1 MGKSNTE
8 EKVAIYKVGPC
19 DQVIAYDAKRDVCE
33 IEDGLAVRVDD
44 MLKTGIVRD
53 GSANLDNNGF
63 EEPTSII
70 GMVRDE
76 FAAIDAM
83 RLIRKYGKKTANE
96 SVQKA
101 VGEAVATGA
110 PAPTGEAPASS

>member
-1 MGKSNTE
+1 M
-8 EKVAIYKVGPC
+8 
-19 DQVIAYDAKRDVCE
+19 CE

-83 RLIRKYGKKTANE
+83 RLIRKYGKKTADAA
-96 SVQKA
+96 VQKA

-110 PAPTGEAPASS
+110 PAPTGEAPVFLRQALLANSRKRGLRRSPCNP